1 MKRRHET
8 RHEGKRINETRGDKT
23 NETRKGDKKEIPD
36 EKK

>member
-23 NETRKGDKKEIPD
+23 NETRKEDKKEIPD